1 MTVDSTLVDH
11 LHDQMKSD
19 KSKNNIDLN
28 NISDDGKR
36 QMCWPFDP
44 AKIPLSLK
52 HVEGK
57 FYQRYVSWDS
67 MEVLA
72 YCDELFSHQTK
83 TDVLIRSAL
92 FEMNAGNDYH
102 NASFYSTKCHIA
114 RALATRI
121 TFGYQMQVA
130 FLDKLKKSVD
140 NNNDDDKQFL
150 MQDFGNVIDEIE
162 HTKIIVSKY
171 ERFMNGRLE
180 NDIELIDDLDEFKLA
195 VEKIVQKKTTD
206 VPQED
211 DDDDDD
217 TVSTS
222 RSDSS

>member
-1 MTVDSTLVDH
+1 
-11 LHDQMKSD
+11 
-19 KSKNNIDLN
+19 
-28 NISDDGKR
+28 
-36 QMCWPFDP
+36 
-44 AKIPLSLK
+44 
-52 HVEGK
+52 
-57 FYQRYVSWDS
+57 
-67 MEVLA
+67 
-72 YCDELFSHQTK
+72 
-83 TDVLIRSAL
+83 
-92 FEMNAGNDYH
+92 
-102 NASFYSTKCHIA
+102 
-114 RALATRI
+114 
-121 TFGYQMQVA
+121 
-130 FLDKLKKSVD
+130 
-140 NNNDDDKQFL
+140 

>member
-1 MTVDSTLVDH
+1 
-11 LHDQMKSD
+11 
-19 KSKNNIDLN
+19 
-28 NISDDGKR
+28 
-36 QMCWPFDP
+36 
-44 AKIPLSLK
+44 
-52 HVEGK
+52 
-57 FYQRYVSWDS
+57 
-67 MEVLA
+67 
-72 YCDELFSHQTK
+72 
-83 TDVLIRSAL
+83 
-92 FEMNAGNDYH
+92 
-102 NASFYSTKCHIA
+102 
-114 RALATRI
+114 
-121 TFGYQMQVA
+121 
-130 FLDKLKKSVD
+130 
-140 NNNDDDKQFL
+140 

-211 DDDDDD
+211 DNDD

>member
-1 MTVDSTLVDH
+1 
-11 LHDQMKSD
+11 
-19 KSKNNIDLN
+19 
-28 NISDDGKR
+28 
-36 QMCWPFDP
+36 
-44 AKIPLSLK
+44 
-52 HVEGK
+52 
-57 FYQRYVSWDS
+57 
-67 MEVLA
+67 
-72 YCDELFSHQTK
+72 
-83 TDVLIRSAL
+83 
-92 FEMNAGNDYH
+92 
-102 NASFYSTKCHIA
+102 
-114 RALATRI
+114 
-121 TFGYQMQVA
+121 MQVA
-130 FLDKLKKSVD
+130 FLDKLKESVD

-211 DDDDDD
+211 DNDD

-222 RSDSS
+222 RSDSSTYID

>member
-1 MTVDSTLVDH
+1 
-11 LHDQMKSD
+11 
-19 KSKNNIDLN
+19 
-28 NISDDGKR
+28 
-36 QMCWPFDP
+36 
-44 AKIPLSLK
+44 
-52 HVEGK
+52 
-57 FYQRYVSWDS
+57 
-67 MEVLA
+67 
-72 YCDELFSHQTK
+72 
-83 TDVLIRSAL
+83 
-92 FEMNAGNDYH
+92 
-102 NASFYSTKCHIA
+102 
-114 RALATRI
+114 
-121 TFGYQMQVA
+121 
-130 FLDKLKKSVD
+130 
-140 NNNDDDKQFL
+140 

-195 VEKIVQKKTTD
+195 VEKILEKTTTD